1 VSTRRLFVYSGLLA
15 LSITGTAFAGRY
27 QRTKDGTT
35 RVWNENPKAGDLVTW
50 SGARDAK
57 GYATGYGTVTWFTP
71 QNEVETGSGLPAWLR
86 HIARQRHYTVS
97 RRESGIMVHGKFEEA
112 SAAADTKKKERTE
125 IFERRSSASST
136 HIEATATKPQPS
148 PAQEKAT
155 SPTPTPRPTPANDS
169 LDSLMHVPS
178 SLKLNPPAGESPL
191 PSSPSPT
198 ATPDISLQPSPA
210 SSPSPSPQ

>member
-1 VSTRRLFVYSGLLA
+1 LLA
-15 LSITGTAFAGRY
+15 LLITGTAFAGRY

-57 GYATGYGTVTWFTP
+57 GYATGLGTVTWFTP
-71 QNEVETGSGLPAWLR
+71 QNEVETGSGVAAWLR
-86 HIARQRHYTVS
+86 HIGGQRHYIVTS
-97 RRESGIMVHGKFEEA
+97 RESGIMVQGKFEQA
-112 SAAADTKKKERTE
+112 PSDR
-125 IFERRSSASST
+125 
-136 HIEATATKPQPS
+136 IEATPKKAQPS
-148 PAQEKAT
+148 PAQEKAI
-155 SPTPTPRPTPANDS
+155 SPAPTPSRTPANDS

-178 SLKLNPPAGESPL
+178 SLKLSPPSDASPL

-198 ATPDISLQPSPA
+198 ATPDISVQLSPA

>member
-1 VSTRRLFVYSGLLA
+1 MSTRRLFVYSGLLA
-15 LSITGTAFAGRY
+15 LLITGTAFAGRY
-27 QRTKDGTT
+27 QRTKDSKT
-35 RVWNENPKAGDLVTW
+35 RVWNENPKPGDLVTW

-71 QNEVETGSGLPAWLR
+71 QNEVETGSGCGVAA

-97 RRESGIMVHGKFEEA
+97 RSESGMMVHGQIRG
-112 SAAADTKKKERTE
+112 AAAATEPKKKG
-125 IFERRSSASST
+125 RRDISEAIRRDFS
-136 HIEATATKPQPS
+136 HIEATRQSA
-148 PAQEKAT
+148 AE
-155 SPTPTPRPTPANDS
+155 PRARESHFTHADAIATPANDS

-178 SLKLNPPAGESPL
+178 SLKLNPPADASPL

-198 ATPDISLQPSPA
+198 ATPDISVQLSPA

>member
-1 VSTRRLFVYSGLLA
+1 MGRLFVYSGLLA
-15 LSITGTAFAGRY
+15 LLITGTAFAGRY

-35 RVWNENPKAGDLVTW
+35 RVWNENPKPGDLVTW
-50 SGARDAK
+50 SGARDAT

-86 HIARQRHYTVS
+86 HITRQRHYTVS

-112 SAAADTKKKERTE
+112 SAAAEPKKKDRTE
-125 IFERRSSASST
+125 ISEQRSSASST

-148 PAQEKAT
+148 PAQEKA
-155 SPTPTPRPTPANDS
+155 SPTPTPSPTAANDS

-178 SLKLNPPAGESPL
+178 SLKLTTPAGASPL
-191 PSSPSPT
+191 SSSPSPT

-210 SSPSPSPQ
+210 SSPSPQ